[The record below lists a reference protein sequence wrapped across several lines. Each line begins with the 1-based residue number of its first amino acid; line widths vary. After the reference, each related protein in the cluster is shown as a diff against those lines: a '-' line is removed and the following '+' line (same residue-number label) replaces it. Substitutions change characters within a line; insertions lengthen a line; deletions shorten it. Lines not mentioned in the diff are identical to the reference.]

1 MDFDLAASAFL
12 PRVGDALPE
21 PMALP
26 LGDFST
32 EGEGE
37 CFVSGF
43 GDLELLLDGE
53 GGAELFIAVKEALS
67 FPASELLAPDDLR
80 PPTRDFSA

>member
-1 MDFDLAASAFL
+1 MATSVFL

-21 PMALP
+21 PEALP

-32 EGEGE
+32 LGEGE
-37 CFVSGF
+37 RFAFGL

-53 GGAELFIAVKEALS
+53 GGAELFIAVKEVLS
-67 FPASELLAPDDLR
+67 LPASELLAPDDLR
-80 PPTRDFSA
+80 PPTLDFSA